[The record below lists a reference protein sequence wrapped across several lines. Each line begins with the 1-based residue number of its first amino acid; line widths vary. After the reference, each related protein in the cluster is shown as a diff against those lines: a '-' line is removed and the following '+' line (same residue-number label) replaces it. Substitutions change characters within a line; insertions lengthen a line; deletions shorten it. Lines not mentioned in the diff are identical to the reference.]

1 MITLANLGSP
11 MHWFI
16 LAVVCLI
23 VFGAKRLPDIARNIG
38 KSLGE
43 LKKVRQEFEDAAMN
57 AEKGTTQKAIV
68 EPETPAAQ
76 DAVVVEKSEKE
87 QANTE
92 PKA

>member
-1 MITLANLGSP
+1 MITIANLGSP

-16 LAVVCLI
+16 LAIVCLV

-43 LKKVRQEFEDAAMN
+43 LKKVRKEFEDAAMN
-57 AEKGTTQKAIV
+57 AEQGTTQKAIV
-68 EPETPAAQ
+68 EPEKPAAQ
-76 DAVVVEKSEKE
+76 DAVVVEESKKAE
-87 QANTE
+87 ADTE

>member
-1 MITLANLGSP
+1 

-43 LKKVRQEFEDAAMN
+43 LKKVRQEFEDAAMK
-57 AEKGTTQKAIV
+57 AETGTTQKAII
-68 EPETPAAQ
+68 EPEKAEPT
-76 DAVVVEKSEKE
+76 AVVVE
-87 QANTE
+87 E
-92 PKA
+92 PKKQESDTETKA